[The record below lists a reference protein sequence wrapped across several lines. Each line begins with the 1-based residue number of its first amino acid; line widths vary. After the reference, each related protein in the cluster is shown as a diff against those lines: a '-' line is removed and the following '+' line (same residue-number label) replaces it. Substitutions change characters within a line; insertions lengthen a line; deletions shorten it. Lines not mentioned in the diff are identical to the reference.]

1 MMSAVE
7 IIRTYIC
14 NREPSGLVITLMEP
28 ARLIA
33 LEKGCLYT
41 LGLTKALS
49 IVLKGSVITYVE
61 KGLS

>member
-1 MMSAVE
+1 MMSTAE
-7 IIRTYIC
+7 IIRTYIY

-33 LEKGCLYT
+33 LEEGCLHT

-49 IVLKGSVITYVE
+49 TVLIGSLITDVE